1 MDYQISLPTKP
12 KVVLEE
18 ENKGVYEIEG
28 LYAGYGYTLGNSLR
42 RIILSSLP
50 GAAITTIK
58 IKGVN
63 HEFSTIPGVK
73 EDVLAILLNLKQ
85 TCFKMNSD
93 EPQKL
98 ILLSKGKKDITAKD
112 IKTPSQIEILNKDT
126 HIATI
131 TDKDTELNIEMT
143 VEKGLGYVPKENLKK
158 EKIETGMII
167 VDASFTPIRRVNY
180 EVESMRVGER
190 TDYNRLRFVIETDGS
205 ITPREAI
212 ESSIKTLIRQ
222 LSAIVEMTE
231 KETEKII
238 EETKEEQN
246 QIAKKEEEKKE
257 IKSAAE
263 EVPEKEEREAESESE
278 EEVLKTRIEDLNL
291 SNRILNALSR
301 ANIRT
306 VGGLVRKKE
315 EDLLQIDGLGGKG
328 LIEIRRALGN
338 FGLILR

>member
-1 MDYQISLPTKP
+1 
-12 KVVLEE
+12 
-18 ENKGVYEIEG
+18 
-28 LYAGYGYTLGNSLR
+28 
-42 RIILSSLP
+42 
-50 GAAITTIK
+50 
-58 IKGVN
+58 
-63 HEFSTIPGVK
+63 
-73 EDVLAILLNLKQ
+73 
-85 TCFKMNSD
+85 
-93 EPQKL
+93 
-98 ILLSKGKKDITAKD
+98 
-112 IKTPSQIEILNKDT
+112 
-126 HIATI
+126 
-131 TDKDTELNIEMT
+131 
-143 VEKGLGYVPKENLKK
+143 
-158 EKIETGMII
+158 
-167 VDASFTPIRRVNY
+167 
-180 EVESMRVGER
+180 VGER